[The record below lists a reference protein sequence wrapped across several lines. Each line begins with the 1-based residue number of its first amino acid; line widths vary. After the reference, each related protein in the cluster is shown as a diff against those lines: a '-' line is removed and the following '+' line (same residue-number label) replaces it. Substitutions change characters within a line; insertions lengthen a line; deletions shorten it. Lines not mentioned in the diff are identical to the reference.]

1 MLNRIKELFN
11 DSHDKGH
18 NFEKSVQ
25 NLFPQDS
32 YILVE
37 KTHDIIQNED
47 RFVES
52 SLNPDFKFRC
62 KKTQFEFYVEAK
74 YRSVLLQPIIN
85 HKQYER
91 YKRFQNLLFVIG
103 ANGTSYEPDRY
114 YIATLQTIHDFKKWF
129 LLDLERF
136 PSIKI
141 NLVKKILN
149 VEK

>member
-1 MLNRIKELFN
+1 MEFFN
-11 DSHDKGH
+11 NSHDKGF
-18 NFEKSVQ
+18 NFENCVED
-25 NLFPQDS
+25 LFPANEYD
-32 YILVE
+32 ILE

-114 YIATLQTIHDFKKWF
+114 YIATLQTIDDFKKWF

-149 VEK
+149 GEK